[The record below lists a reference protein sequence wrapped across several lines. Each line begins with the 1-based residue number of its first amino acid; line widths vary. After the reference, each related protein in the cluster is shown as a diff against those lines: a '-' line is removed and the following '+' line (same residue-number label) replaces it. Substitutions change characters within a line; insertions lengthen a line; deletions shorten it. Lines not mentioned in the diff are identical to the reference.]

1 MPTIDKL
8 GLDVYRDYAMRITLT
23 QETNNQLRIN
33 EASTI
38 PGQLQMVD
46 ISARLSEFDLVLG
59 LAHKSMPWAYFDPPK
74 NWGGLR
80 RNPFA
85 FFRVC
90 PSFGSLADQER
101 IEQEI
106 ENIPCKTPEDEAQKE
121 KIKACMKKMGWI
133 NYMINYV
140 MGKVGQFLQG

>member
-8 GLDVYRDYAMRITLT
+8 GMDVYRDYAMRITLT

-46 ISARLSEFDLVLG
+46 ISARLSEFDLALG
-59 LAHKSMPWAYFDPPK
+59 FVHKSTTWAYFPPPK
-74 NWGGLR
+74 NFGKQR

-106 ENIPCKTPEDEAQKE
+106 EDIPCKTPEDEAQKE
-121 KIKACMKKMGWI
+121 KIKQCMKKMSWI

>member
-33 EASTI
+33 EASNI

-59 LAHKSMPWAYFDPPK
+59 ITSQALPWAYFYPPK
-74 NWGGLR
+74 NFSGLR

-101 IEQEI
+101 IEEEI

>member
-38 PGQLQMVD
+38 PAQLQMVD

-59 LAHKSMPWAYFDPPK
+59 ITSQALPWAYFYPPK
-74 NWGGLR
+74 NFRGLR

-101 IEQEI
+101 IEEAI
-106 ENIPCKTPEDEAQKE
+106 ENVPCKTPEDEAQKE
-121 KIKACMKKMGWI
+121 KIKLCMKKMGWI

>member
-46 ISARLSEFDLVLG
+46 ISARFSEFDLILG
-59 LAHKSMPWAYFDPPK
+59 RAQKPQQWAYFEEPK

-90 PSFGSLADQER
+90 PSFGSLA
-101 IEQEI
+101 EQEQMEETL
-106 ENIPCKTPEDEAQKE
+106 ENVPCKTPEDEAQKE
-121 KIKACMKKMGWI
+121 KIKSCMKKMGWI